1 MPLSQISEN
10 LTCLLETSFTEIN
23 IPQKVLCTNDSIE
36 MDEDKAGMMGN
47 GGAEKNEVE
56 TFKHLKKHFRV
67 QLLVQLFR
75 KGYHFSERDFK

>member
-1 MPLSQISEN
+1 
-10 LTCLLETSFTEIN
+10 
-23 IPQKVLCTNDSIE
+23 